1 MDRELERL
9 EELEAAIRLA
19 DRLLGVIE
27 TARIEPERDAKL
39 SKEAGQMPS
48 KRKERKPPARDG

>member
-19 DRLLGVIE
+19 DRLLDTVKV
-27 TARIEPERDAKL
+27 EPERDTKL